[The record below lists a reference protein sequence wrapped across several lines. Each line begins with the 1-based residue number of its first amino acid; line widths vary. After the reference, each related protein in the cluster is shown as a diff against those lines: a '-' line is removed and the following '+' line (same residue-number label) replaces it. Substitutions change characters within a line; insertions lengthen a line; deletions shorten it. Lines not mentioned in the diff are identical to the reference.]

1 MSYQRISRQPTTG
14 NRRLAFTLVELLV
27 VITIIGVLISLLLP
41 AVQSAREAARRM
53 QCSNNLKQ
61 LGLALHNYHSAIG
74 CFPPGWI
81 CEYDSNNTIIAAP
94 EWGWTVFLFPYLE
107 QDNLYRQMRVSDRT
121 LGMTASDDA
130 QGGIFGYQLLRVKL
144 GMLRCPSDTTAD
156 LLPKALRPWGG
167 TNFEPSTSN
176 YVGIMGFFDA
186 AGDFANTGL
195 FVGNR
200 SYKFRDMTDGTSN
213 TVVVGE
219 RHKRCLS
226 ASWPGPADITDAS
239 PSGVYH
245 VVGRMSVKLNNMLP
259 ITPGQQPIYD
269 CAEGLGSGHPGG
281 AHFLVGDGA
290 VRFLTDSIDFN
301 NNGID
306 EADPASADPAKLP
319 GLGLYQLIGILED
332 GQVLRRGWGDN

>member
-1 MSYQRISRQPTTG
+1 MVNDERIWRQPRAGT
-14 NRRLAFTLVELLV
+14 RRVAFTLVELLV

-81 CEYDSNNTIIAAP
+81 CEYDSSNSIVQRP
-94 EWGWTVFLFPYLE
+94 EWGWIVFLFPYME
-107 QDNLYRQMRVSDRT
+107 QENIYRQLRVGDRT
-121 LGMTASDDA
+121 LAAAYSDTSYYG
-130 QGGIFGYQLLRVKL
+130 QPLLRVKL
-144 GMLRCPSDTTAD
+144 GILRCPADTTFD
-156 LLPKALRPWGG
+156 YLPHSLRAWGNV
-167 TNFEPSTSN
+167 NFEPATCN
-176 YVGIMGFFDA
+176 YVGVMGIFDV
-186 AGDFANTGL
+186 AGDVANTGL
-195 FVGNR
+195 FSGNR

-213 TVVVGE
+213 TVVAGE

-226 ASWPGPADITDAS
+226 ASWAGPADPTDAS
-239 PSGVYH
+239 PIGVYH
-245 VVGRMSVKLNNMLP
+245 VGGRMSVKLNNMLVVA
-259 ITPGQQPIYD
+259 PGQQPTYD

-281 AHFLVGDGA
+281 AQFLVGDGS

-306 EADPASADPAKLP
+306 ETAPTALDASKLP

-332 GQVLRRGWGDN
+332 GQVLRKGWAED